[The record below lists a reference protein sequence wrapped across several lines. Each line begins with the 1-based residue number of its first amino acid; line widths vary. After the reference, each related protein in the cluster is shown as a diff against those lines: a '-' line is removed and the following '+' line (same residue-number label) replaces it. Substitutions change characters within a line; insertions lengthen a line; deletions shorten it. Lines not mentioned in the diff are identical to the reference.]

1 VETFFWLIAVIF
13 ISLALAY
20 RKVNLKTSTAV
31 LGVFL
36 IAYTTLSDGF
46 TLLHIILWPA
56 FIAVALLNVQSLRR
70 EHISTK
76 ILGVFSKML
85 PTLSKTENDAL
96 AAGSVWWEGELF
108 SGFPNWQT
116 LNDLP
121 AAKLT
126 DEEQAFLEGPTEE
139 LCNLLNEWEI
149 THKLLDMP
157 ENVWDFIK
165 KNGFFSMLIPK
176 EYGGLEFSPVG
187 ISMVLTKIASRSA
200 TAASSIGVPNSLGP
214 AELLLHYGTDEQKQY
229 WLPRLARAEEIPCF
243 ALTSTRAG
251 SDATGITDSGVICRG
266 QHKGKEIIGIRLNWD
281 KRYITLAPIAT
292 VLGLA
297 FKLYDPDHLI
307 GEQEEYGI
315 TAALIPTNLPGIAIG
330 RRHFPINTPFQNGPT
345 QGKDVFVPIDH
356 IIGGPSMAGEGWR
369 MLVEQLSAGRG
380 IVLPSNALGIAM
392 SGVYATGAYARI
404 RQQFN
409 LPIGKFHGVGEV
421 LGRMAGYTYIMTAA
435 SRVTCAALNTGERP
449 AVPTAIL
456 KYHNTEMGRLVAN
469 DAMDIHGGKGIM
481 LGPKNYLARAYESIP
496 IAITV
501 EGANIL
507 TRNLIIFGQGATRC
521 HPFILEEIEA
531 ANDADREAGLEKFDK
546 LIFSHIGHV
555 ISNAVRSF
563 VMAITHSRFTSAP
576 VQGPTRRYYQHI
588 NRYSASFALI
598 TDAAM
603 LTLGGTLKRKE
614 LISARL
620 GDILSYLYLASMV
633 LKHYQDQGRP
643 TADLPLVEWSC
654 RNLLYRAQEQ
664 LHGLLRNFP
673 STWVARVLRVLIFPR
688 GRTYSSPSDELGQEI
703 AELIMKPTS
712 TRERLCH
719 GIYERTEPSNH
730 PVLLQEALE
739 LAHQVESVERKVA
752 DARRAGQ
759 IESVTLHEQIDE
771 AKERGILTEEEA
783 IQIRKFD
790 AKVMGLLAVDD
801 FLPTDLVQTS
811 TPALKKKKVSAKHN
825 TEQV

>member
-1 VETFFWLIAVIF
+1 METFFWLIAVIF

-297 FKLYDPDHLI
+297 F
-307 GEQEEYGI
+307 
-315 TAALIPTNLPGIAIG
+315 
-330 RRHFPINTPFQNGPT
+330 
-345 QGKDVFVPIDH
+345 
-356 IIGGPSMAGEGWR
+356 
-369 MLVEQLSAGRG
+369 
-380 IVLPSNALGIAM
+380 
-392 SGVYATGAYARI
+392 
-404 RQQFN
+404 
-409 LPIGKFHGVGEV
+409 
-421 LGRMAGYTYIMTAA
+421 
-435 SRVTCAALNTGERP
+435 
-449 AVPTAIL
+449 
-456 KYHNTEMGRLVAN
+456 
-469 DAMDIHGGKGIM
+469 
-481 LGPKNYLARAYESIP
+481 
-496 IAITV
+496 
-501 EGANIL
+501 
-507 TRNLIIFGQGATRC
+507 
-521 HPFILEEIEA
+521 
-531 ANDADREAGLEKFDK
+531 
-546 LIFSHIGHV
+546 
-555 ISNAVRSF
+555 
-563 VMAITHSRFTSAP
+563 
-576 VQGPTRRYYQHI
+576 
-588 NRYSASFALI
+588 
-598 TDAAM
+598 
-603 LTLGGTLKRKE
+603 
-614 LISARL
+614 
-620 GDILSYLYLASMV
+620 
-633 LKHYQDQGRP
+633 
-643 TADLPLVEWSC
+643 
-654 RNLLYRAQEQ
+654 
-664 LHGLLRNFP
+664 
-673 STWVARVLRVLIFPR
+673 
-688 GRTYSSPSDELGQEI
+688 
-703 AELIMKPTS
+703 
-712 TRERLCH
+712 
-719 GIYERTEPSNH
+719 
-730 PVLLQEALE
+730 
-739 LAHQVESVERKVA
+739 
-752 DARRAGQ
+752 
-759 IESVTLHEQIDE
+759 
-771 AKERGILTEEEA
+771 
-783 IQIRKFD
+783 
-790 AKVMGLLAVDD
+790 
-801 FLPTDLVQTS
+801 
-811 TPALKKKKVSAKHN
+811 
-825 TEQV
+825 

>member
-1 VETFFWLIAVIF
+1 MEVLFWLITVLFA
-13 ISLALAY
+13 SLALAY
-20 RKVNLKTSTAV
+20 KRVNLKTSTAV
-31 LGVFL
+31 LGVVL
-36 IAYTTLSDGF
+36 VAYTVLSDSF
-46 TLLHIILWPA
+46 TLLNIILWPVFFA
-56 FIAVALLNVQSLRR
+56 LALLNVQSLRR

-76 ILGVFSKML
+76 ILELFSSML
-85 PTLSKTENDAL
+85 PTISKTERDAL
-96 AAGSVWWEGELF
+96 EAGNVWWEGELF
-108 SGFPNWQT
+108 SGFPNWEK
-116 LNDLP
+116 LNELP

-126 DEEQAFLEGPTEE
+126 DEEQAFLDGPTEE
-139 LCNLLNEWEI
+139 LCSLLNEWEI

-157 ENVWDFIK
+157 ENVWAFIK

-200 TAASSIGVPNSLGP
+200 TAASTIGVPNSLGP
-214 AELLLHYGTDEQKQY
+214 AELLLHYGTDKQKKY
-229 WLPRLARAEEIPCF
+229 WLPKLARAEEIPCF

-266 QHKGKEIIGIRLNWD
+266 QYEGKEVIGIRLNWD

-315 TAALIPTNLPGIAIG
+315 TAALIPTNLPGINIG
-330 RRHFPINTPFQNGPT
+330 RRHFPINIPFQNGPT
-345 QGKDVFVPIDH
+345 QGKDVFVPLDNL
-356 IIGGPSMAGEGWR
+356 IGGPKMAGEGWR

-380 IVLPSNALGIAM
+380 IVLPSNALGNAM
-392 SGVYATGAYARI
+392 SGIYAAGAYARI

-435 SRVTCAALNTGERP
+435 SRVTCAALNAGERP

-456 KYHNTEMGRLVAN
+456 KYHNTEMGRIVAN

-481 LGPKNYLARAYESIP
+481 LGPKNYLARDYESIP

-521 HPFILEEIEA
+521 HPFVLEEIEA
-531 ANDADREAGLEKFDK
+531 ANDDDTDAGLEKFDS
-546 LIFSHIGHV
+546 LIFAHIGHI

-563 VMAITHSRFTSAP
+563 VMALTHSRFTSAP
-576 VQGPTRRYYQHI
+576 VKGPTRRYYQHI
-588 NRYSASFALI
+588 NRYSASFALAA
-598 TDAAM
+598 DAAM
-603 LTLGGTLKRKE
+603 MTLGGSLKRKE

-620 GDILSYLYLASMV
+620 GDVLSYLYLASMV

-643 TADLPLVEWSC
+643 TADLPIIEWSC

-664 LHGLLRNFP
+664 LHGLLCNFP
-673 STWVARVLRVLIFPR
+673 NPWVARILRVLVFPR

-703 AELIMKPTS
+703 AELVMKPTS
-712 TRERLCH
+712 TRKRLCH
-719 GIYERTEPSNH
+719 CIYEKVEPSNH

-739 LAHQVESVERKVA
+739 LAEQVKSAELKVS
-752 DARRAGQ
+752 DAHRAGQ
-759 IESVTLHEQIDE
+759 IESKSLYEQINE
-771 AKERGILTEEEA
+771 AKERSILTESEA
-783 IQIRKFD
+783 SQLHEFD
-790 AKVMGLLAVDD
+790 AKVMDLLAVDD
-801 FLPTDLVQTS
+801 FLPSDLVYKS
-811 TPALKKKKVSAKHN
+811 TTTTKKKRVSTKKKIKN
-825 TEQV
+825 D